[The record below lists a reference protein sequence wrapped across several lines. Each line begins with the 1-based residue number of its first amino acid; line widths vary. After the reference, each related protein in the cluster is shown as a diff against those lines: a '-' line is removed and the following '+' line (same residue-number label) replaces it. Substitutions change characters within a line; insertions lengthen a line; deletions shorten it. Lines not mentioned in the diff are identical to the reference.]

1 MPPPSLFGDA
11 AGMRRA
17 VLPTLHSCDLSERT
31 PRAPRCG
38 CRSGWLGGG
47 VLAAG
52 VPPQPKTLK
61 NPEVGPPTPW
71 PGWTLG
77 PDFCA
82 SGDIPSAGTLGP
94 SWTGVCPCWVGGG
107 DTPRS
112 PSLSSLDT
120 LFPGK
125 TRLQTLGCPQP
136 TPIGHRNHLKSPRFG
151 NQSQRYGGRC
161 WTGKTR
167 PRASAIHTALPAH

>member
-1 MPPPSLFGDA
+1 MCPPHPFLAMLLGRGGQCYPRFTAVTSLNGPLA
-11 AGMRRA
+11 LHGAGA
-17 VLPTLHSCDLSERT
+17 GL
-31 PRAPRCG
+31 G
-38 CRSGWLGGG
+38 GWGG